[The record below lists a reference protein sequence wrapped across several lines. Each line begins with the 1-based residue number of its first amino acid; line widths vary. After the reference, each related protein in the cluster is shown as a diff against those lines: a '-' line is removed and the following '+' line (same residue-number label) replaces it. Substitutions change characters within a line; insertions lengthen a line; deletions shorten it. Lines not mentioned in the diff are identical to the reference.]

1 MRKDFCEK
9 EKVMMQLLYHMT
21 LFFVG
26 LSNIHTKKKK
36 LVSIVLIEKLWE

>member
-26 LSNIHTKKKK
+26 LSNIHTKEK
-36 LVSIVLIEKLWE
+36 LVSRVLVEKLWE